1 MNKKYLNKNKKEWF
15 RVVKNTLE
23 LKVENKEIDRTI
35 YFKSLMYLKDFI
47 YRQYKISK
55 QEVELLLFGY
65 SRVYQLK
72 KIFRKGNIEYI

>member
-1 MNKKYLNKNKKEWF
+1 MRKYLNKNKKEWF

-35 YFKSLMYLKDFI
+35 YFKSLIYLKDFI
-47 YRQYKISK
+47 YRQYKISR
-55 QEVELLLFGY
+55 QEVELLVFGY

>member
-1 MNKKYLNKNKKEWF
+1 MRKYLNNTKKEWF
-15 RVVKNTLE
+15 RIVKNTLE

-35 YFKSLMYLKDFI
+35 YFKSLIYLKDFI
-47 YRQYKISK
+47 YRQYKISR
-55 QEVELLLFGY
+55 QEVELLVFGY